1 MDDDGTNYDPVIT
14 LVERTKIKLIP
25 ERKFA
30 DTNDDFVSPSI
41 YRKELLA
48 RRIYS
53 NLTVL

>member
-41 YRKELLA
+41 CRKELLA